1 MRALISRIAANIKSH
16 AIMWLCCTVMII
28 PLFSFLLFNRSDFDV
43 VELAFQ
49 ASPLLLCIGAHL
61 VLHKFMG
68 KSCHS
73 ETKTSNNDDVLQKN
87 E

>member
-1 MRALISRIAANIKSH
+1 MNVLMSRIATNIKSH
-16 AIMWLCCTVMII
+16 VMMWLCCIVMIVL
-28 PLFSFLLFNRSDFDV
+28 LFSLLLFDSSDFDV
-43 VELAFQ
+43 VELVFQ

-73 ETKTSNNDDVLQKN
+73 KTKTSNNDDVLQKK
-87 E
+87 